1 MNTCKWI
8 HRSLSR
14 PAAFACVVGLL
25 GMAPALASNPANGLR
40 TMTVTYRDL
49 NLSTVAGA
57 TTLYQRI
64 KGAARSVC
72 GEEGRRFDEQRQ
84 WMSCYRG
91 AIAGAVATVHSPLLT
106 VVHSGESNES
116 GVTAM
121 LTR

>member
-1 MNTCKWI
+1 MNTCKRI
-8 HRSLSR
+8 HRSFSR

-40 TMTVTYRDL
+40 SMTVTYRDL

-57 TTLYQRI
+57 TALYQRI

-72 GEEGRRFDEQRQ
+72 GYEGRRFDEQRQ
-84 WMSCYRG
+84 WKICYRG

-106 VVHSGESNES
+106 AVHSGESNES
-116 GVTAM
+116 DVTAM
-121 LTR
+121 LIR

>member
-1 MNTCKWI
+1 MNTCKWM
-8 HRSLSR
+8 HHAFSR

-25 GMAPALASNPANGLR
+25 GMAPALASNRANGLR

-72 GEEGRRFDEQRQ
+72 GDEGRRFDEQRQ
-84 WMSCYRG
+84 WKSCYRG

-106 VVHSGESNES
+106 AVYSGGSN
-116 GVTAM
+116 GADVQAR
-121 LTR
+121 LPR

>member
-25 GMAPALASNPANGLR
+25 GMAPALASNPNGLR

-72 GEEGRRFDEQRQ
+72 GDEGRRFDEQRQ

-106 VVHSGESNES
+106 AVHSGESNES

>member
-8 HRSLSR
+8 HRSVSR

-25 GMAPALASNPANGLR
+25 GIAPALASNPANGPR

-64 KGAARSVC
+64 KGAARLVC
-72 GEEGRRFDEQRQ
+72 GDEGRRFDEQRQ
-84 WMSCYRG
+84 WKSCYRG
-91 AIAGAVATVHSPLLT
+91 AIAGAVATVHIPLLSA
-106 VVHSGESNES
+106 VHSSENNES
-116 GVTAM
+116 AVTAM

>member
-1 MNTCKWI
+1 MNACKWI

-25 GMAPALASNPANGLR
+25 GMAPALASNPNGLR

-72 GEEGRRFDEQRQ
+72 GDEGRRFDEQRQ
-84 WMSCYRG
+84 WNSCYRG

-106 VVHSGESNES
+106 AVHSGESNES

>member
-8 HRSLSR
+8 HHSFSR

-25 GMAPALASNPANGLR
+25 GIAPALASNPAAR

-72 GEEGRRFDEQRQ
+72 GDEGRRFDEQRQ
-84 WMSCYRG
+84 WTICYRG

-106 VVHSGESNES
+106 AVHSGESNES
-116 GVTAM
+116 DVTAM

>member
-25 GMAPALASNPANGLR
+25 GMAPALASNPNGLR

-72 GEEGRRFDEQRQ
+72 GDEGRRFDEQRQ
-84 WMSCYRG
+84 WNSCYRG

-106 VVHSGESNES
+106 AVHSGESNES

>member
-1 MNTCKWI
+1 MHTCKWI
-8 HRSLSR
+8 HRSFSR

-72 GEEGRRFDEQRQ
+72 GDEGRRFDEQRQ
-84 WMSCYRG
+84 WTICYRG
-91 AIAGAVATVHSPLLT
+91 AIAGAVATVHSPLLSA
-106 VVHSGESNES
+106 VHSGESNES
-116 GVTAM
+116 EVTAM

>member
-1 MNTCKWI
+1 MHTCKWI
-8 HRSLSR
+8 HRSFSR

-25 GMAPALASNPANGLR
+25 GMAPVLASNRANGPR

-72 GEEGRRFDEQRQ
+72 GDEGRGLDEQRQ
-84 WMSCYRG
+84 WRSCYRG
-91 AIAGAVATVHSPLLT
+91 AIAGAVATVHSPLLIA
-106 VVHSGESNES
+106 VHSGESNES
-116 GVTAM
+116 DVTAM

>member
-8 HRSLSR
+8 HRSFSR

-25 GMAPALASNPANGLR
+25 GTAPALASNPANGLR

-57 TTLYQRI
+57 TTLYIRI

-72 GEEGRRFDEQRQ
+72 GYEGRRLDEQRQ
-84 WMSCYRG
+84 WKSCYRD

-106 VVHSGESNES
+106 AVYSGESNGS
-116 GVTAM
+116 DVTAM